1 MGAVTLLE
9 FERKM
14 FIDQKQASG
23 WKDKGGGAD
32 SYEWVEGGNIPLTEE
47 EKEADHT
54 RLMWIGYCAFH
65 LGDYRKALDTYQQII
80 QAGSDDQT
88 LLSYQSCCLMGLG
101 WFQEAEEKANQ
112 GPASPLQ
119 TRLLFHL
126 AHRLNDEN
134 KLMMYHQKL
143 CDTTPDQLSLASIH
157 YLRNH
162 FQEATDIYKRLLL
175 ENRDY
180 TALNV
185 YVALCYY
192 KLDYYDVSLE
202 ILAAYLQ
209 ARTPRTAHRAPR
221 TAHRAPRTAHR
232 APRTAHRAPR
242 TAPHSATRHV
252 ARGTRHT
259 DCRADASGALARAPA
274 RAARGGCIPIL
285 TAAILTLSQVHPDS
299 SIALNLKACNQFR
312 LYDGKAAEAELAPLT
327 KDAVS
332 IDKIESALVRHNMV
346 VFQQGERALQI
357 LPPIVGTVPE
367 ARLNLVIYHMH
378 QGEVQEAY
386 ELMREIEPTSPQEY
400 ILKGITNLALGQQLD
415 SREHLKVAQQYFQ
428 LLGASA
434 SECDTIPGR
443 QCMASCFFVLRQF
456 DDVLV
461 YLSSIEAYYPNDPA
475 FLYNYAVAR
484 AAAGKYKEAE
494 PALLSLQSGGSSEE
508 LSRDYVFQMW
518 LARCLVMN
526 GKARH
531 AWELYL
537 KMEGTQESFAMLQLL
552 ANDCYRAGAFLYAAK
567 AFDTLERLDPNPE
580 YWEGK
585 RGACVGTF
593 QQIIARKE
601 RKEVLRDVLA
611 MLKSTRNPQ
620 VEYLARVMKKWAR
633 ENGIN
638 A

>member
-221 TAHRAPRTAHR
+221 TAHRAPRS
-232 APRTAHRAPR
+232 
-242 TAPHSATRHV
+242 APHSATRHV

>member
-1 MGAVTLLE
+1 MQAARQQGGHLRGKKNDNVKKVPELAGLLEARDYTGAVTLLE

-14 FIDQKQASG
+14 FVDQKQASG

-80 QAGSDDQT
+80 QGGSDDQT

-101 WFQEAEEKANQ
+101 WFQEAEEKAQQ

-134 KLMMYHQKL
+134 KLMMFHQKL
-143 CDTTPDQLSLASIH
+143 CDTTSDQLSLASIH

-209 ARTPRTAHRAPR
+209 
-221 TAHRAPRTAHR
+221 
-232 APRTAHRAPR
+232 
-242 TAPHSATRHV
+242 
-252 ARGTRHT
+252 
-259 DCRADASGALARAPA
+259 
-274 RAARGGCIPIL
+274 
-285 TAAILTLSQVHPDS
+285 VHPDS

-312 LYDGKAAEAELAPLT
+312 LYDGKAAEAELAPLI

-378 QGEVQEAY
+378 HGEVQEAY

-494 PALLSLQSGGSSEE
+494 PALLSLQSGDASEE
-508 LSRDYVFQMW
+508 LSRDYIFQMW

-531 AWELYL
+531 AWEIYL

-601 RKEVLRDVLA
+601 RKEVLRDVLT

>member
-221 TAHRAPRTAHR
+221 TA
-232 APRTAHRAPR
+232 
-242 TAPHSATRHV
+242 PHSATRHV

-367 ARLNLVIYHMH
+367 ARLNLVIYHMQ

>member
-1 MGAVTLLE
+1 MQAARQQGGHLRGKKNEKKKVPELAGLLEARDYTGAITLLE

-14 FIDQKQASG
+14 FMDQKQASG
-23 WKDKGGGAD
+23 WKDRGGGAN
-32 SYEWVEGGNIPLTEE
+32 SFEWVEGGDIPLSAE

-65 LGDYRKALDTYQQII
+65 LGDYRKALDTYQQLI
-80 QAGSDDQT
+80 QGGSDDQT
-88 LLSYQSCCLMGLG
+88 LLTYQGCCLMGLG
-101 WFQEAEEKANQ
+101 WFQEAEEKTNQ

-134 KLMMYHQKL
+134 KLMMFHQKL

-175 ENRDY
+175 ENREY
-180 TALNV
+180 LALNV

-209 ARTPRTAHRAPR
+209 A
-221 TAHRAPRTAHR
+221 
-232 APRTAHRAPR
+232 
-242 TAPHSATRHV
+242 
-252 ARGTRHT
+252 
-259 DCRADASGALARAPA
+259 
-274 RAARGGCIPIL
+274 
-285 TAAILTLSQVHPDS
+285 HPDS

-443 QCMASCFFVLRQF
+443 QCMASCFFILRQF

-461 YLSSIEAYYPNDPA
+461 YLSSIEAYYPNDPS
-475 FLYNYAVAR
+475 FLYNYAIAR

-494 PALLSLQSGGSSEE
+494 PALLSLQSAGGSEE
-508 LSRDYVFQMW
+508 LARDYIFQMW

>member
-209 ARTPRTAHRAPR
+209 ARTPR

>member
-1 MGAVTLLE
+1 MQAARQQGGHLRGKKNDNVKKVPELAGLLEARDYMGAVTLLE

-143 CDTTPDQLSLASIH
+143 CDTTSDQLSLASIH

-202 ILAAYLQ
+202 ILAAYL
-209 ARTPRTAHRAPR
+209 
-221 TAHRAPRTAHR
+221 
-232 APRTAHRAPR
+232 
-242 TAPHSATRHV
+242 
-252 ARGTRHT
+252 
-259 DCRADASGALARAPA
+259 
-274 RAARGGCIPIL
+274 
-285 TAAILTLSQVHPDS
+285 QVHPDS

-378 QGEVQEAY
+378 HNEVQEAY

-484 AAAGKYKEAE
+484 AAAGKHKEAE

-508 LSRDYVFQMW
+508 LSRDYIFQMW

>member
-209 ARTPRTAHRAPR
+209 ARTPRTAHRTAFR
-221 TAHRAPRTAHR
+221 NTARCARHAAHRLPSRR
-232 APRTAHRAPR
+232 EW
-242 TAPHSATRHV
+242 
-252 ARGTRHT
+252 G
-259 DCRADASGALARAPA
+259 ARACTRTRGAWRVHPDPYCGYTYSIAGASRLVDRAQPQGLQPVPPVRRQGGGGGA
-274 RAARGGCIPIL
+274 RAA
-285 TAAILTLSQVHPDS
+285 D
-299 SIALNLKACNQFR
+299 
-312 LYDGKAAEAELAPLT
+312 
-327 KDAVS
+327 
-332 IDKIESALVRHNMV
+332 
-346 VFQQGERALQI
+346 
-357 LPPIVGTVPE
+357 
-367 ARLNLVIYHMH
+367 
-378 QGEVQEAY
+378 
-386 ELMREIEPTSPQEY
+386 
-400 ILKGITNLALGQQLD
+400 
-415 SREHLKVAQQYFQ
+415 
-428 LLGASA
+428 
-434 SECDTIPGR
+434 
-443 QCMASCFFVLRQF
+443 
-456 DDVLV
+456 
-461 YLSSIEAYYPNDPA
+461 
-475 FLYNYAVAR
+475 
-484 AAAGKYKEAE
+484 
-494 PALLSLQSGGSSEE
+494 
-508 LSRDYVFQMW
+508 
-518 LARCLVMN
+518 
-526 GKARH
+526 
-531 AWELYL
+531 
-537 KMEGTQESFAMLQLL
+537 
-552 ANDCYRAGAFLYAAK
+552 
-567 AFDTLERLDPNPE
+567 
-580 YWEGK
+580 
-585 RGACVGTF
+585 
-593 QQIIARKE
+593 
-601 RKEVLRDVLA
+601 
-611 MLKSTRNPQ
+611 
-620 VEYLARVMKKWAR
+620 
-633 ENGIN
+633 
-638 A
+638 

>member
-1 MGAVTLLE
+1 MQAARQQGGHLRGKKNDNVKKVPELAGLLEARDYMGAVTLLE

-143 CDTTPDQLSLASIH
+143 CDTTSDQLSLASIH

-202 ILAAYLQ
+202 ILAAYL
-209 ARTPRTAHRAPR
+209 
-221 TAHRAPRTAHR
+221 
-232 APRTAHRAPR
+232 
-242 TAPHSATRHV
+242 
-252 ARGTRHT
+252 
-259 DCRADASGALARAPA
+259 
-274 RAARGGCIPIL
+274 
-285 TAAILTLSQVHPDS
+285 QVHPDS

-400 ILKGITNLALGQQLD
+400 ILKGVTNLAVGQAMD

-508 LSRDYVFQMW
+508 LSRDYIFQMW

>member
-1 MGAVTLLE
+1 MQAARQQGGHAGRLGKKNDNIKKVPELAGLLEARDYTGAVTLLE

-32 SYEWVEGGNIPLTEE
+32 SYEWVEGGNIPLSEE
-47 EKEADHT
+47 EKEADQT

-65 LGDYRKALDTYQQII
+65 LGDYRKALDTYQQIM
-80 QAGSDDQT
+80 QDGSDDQD

-101 WFQEAEEKANQ
+101 WFQEAEEKAQQ

-126 AHRLNDEN
+126 AHRLNDES
-134 KLMMYHQKL
+134 KLMSFHQKL
-143 CDTTPDQLSLASIH
+143 CDTTSDQLSLASIH

-175 ENRDY
+175 ENREY

-202 ILAAYLQ
+202 ILAAYL
-209 ARTPRTAHRAPR
+209 
-221 TAHRAPRTAHR
+221 
-232 APRTAHRAPR
+232 
-242 TAPHSATRHV
+242 
-252 ARGTRHT
+252 
-259 DCRADASGALARAPA
+259 
-274 RAARGGCIPIL
+274 
-285 TAAILTLSQVHPDS
+285 QVHPDS

-327 KDAVS
+327 KDAVT

-378 QGEVQEAY
+378 HGEVQEAH
-386 ELMREIEPTSPQEY
+386 ELMREVEPSSPQEY
-400 ILKGITNLALGQQLD
+400 ILKAITNLALGQQLD

-494 PALLSLQSGGSSEE
+494 PALLSLQSGGASEE
-508 LSRDYVFQMW
+508 LSRDYIFQMW

-531 AWELYL
+531 AWEIYL

-633 ENGIN
+633 DNGVN

>member
-143 CDTTPDQLSLASIH
+143 CDTTSDQLSLASIH

-209 ARTPRTAHRAPR
+209 AHTAQRTPHARTAR
-221 TAHRAPRTAHR
+221 TAFRNT
-232 APRTAHRAPR
+232 
-242 TAPHSATRHV
+242 
-252 ARGTRHT
+252 ARGTRHAARGTRHAARGTRHAHT
-259 DCRADASGALARAPA
+259 DRRADASGALARVPVPAARGRCVHPDPYYGYILTLAGASRLVDRAQPQGLQPVPPLRRQGGRGGA
-274 RAARGGCIPIL
+274 RAA
-285 TAAILTLSQVHPDS
+285 D
-299 SIALNLKACNQFR
+299 
-312 LYDGKAAEAELAPLT
+312 
-327 KDAVS
+327 
-332 IDKIESALVRHNMV
+332 
-346 VFQQGERALQI
+346 QG
-357 LPPIVGTVPE
+357 
-367 ARLNLVIYHMH
+367 
-378 QGEVQEAY
+378 
-386 ELMREIEPTSPQEY
+386 
-400 ILKGITNLALGQQLD
+400 
-415 SREHLKVAQQYFQ
+415 
-428 LLGASA
+428 
-434 SECDTIPGR
+434 
-443 QCMASCFFVLRQF
+443 
-456 DDVLV
+456 
-461 YLSSIEAYYPNDPA
+461 
-475 FLYNYAVAR
+475 
-484 AAAGKYKEAE
+484 
-494 PALLSLQSGGSSEE
+494 
-508 LSRDYVFQMW
+508 
-518 LARCLVMN
+518 RCLH
-526 GKARH
+526 R
-531 AWELYL
+531 
-537 KMEGTQESFAMLQLL
+537 
-552 ANDCYRAGAFLYAAK
+552 
-567 AFDTLERLDPNPE
+567 
-580 YWEGK
+580 
-585 RGACVGTF
+585 
-593 QQIIARKE
+593 
-601 RKEVLRDVLA
+601 
-611 MLKSTRNPQ
+611 
-620 VEYLARVMKKWAR
+620 
-633 ENGIN
+633 
-638 A
+638 

>member
-1 MGAVTLLE
+1 MQAARQQGGHLRGKKNDNVKKVPELAGLLEARDYTGAVTLLE

-14 FIDQKQASG
+14 FVDQKQASG

-80 QAGSDDQT
+80 QGGSDDQT

-101 WFQEAEEKANQ
+101 WFQEAEEKAQQ

-134 KLMMYHQKL
+134 KLMMFHQKL
-143 CDTTPDQLSLASIH
+143 CDTTSDQLSLASIH

-209 ARTPRTAHRAPR
+209 
-221 TAHRAPRTAHR
+221 
-232 APRTAHRAPR
+232 
-242 TAPHSATRHV
+242 
-252 ARGTRHT
+252 
-259 DCRADASGALARAPA
+259 
-274 RAARGGCIPIL
+274 
-285 TAAILTLSQVHPDS
+285 VHPDS

-312 LYDGKAAEAELAPLT
+312 LYDGKAAEAELAPLI

-378 QGEVQEAY
+378 HGEVQEAY

-494 PALLSLQSGGSSEE
+494 PALLSLQSGDASEE
-508 LSRDYVFQMW
+508 LSRDYIFQMW

-531 AWELYL
+531 AWEIYL